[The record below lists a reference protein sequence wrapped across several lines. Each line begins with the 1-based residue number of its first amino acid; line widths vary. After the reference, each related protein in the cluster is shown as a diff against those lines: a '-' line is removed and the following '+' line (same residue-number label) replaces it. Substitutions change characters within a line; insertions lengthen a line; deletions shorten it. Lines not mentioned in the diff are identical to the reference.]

1 MFNNQI
7 IAGSS
12 GQGGGSF
19 YSYSIDQSLRFEES
33 GAANLTFTPSNNG
46 TDNKKFTY
54 SVWIKRGQSSADD
67 QHLIQSKNTGGGTGQ
82 GHVGFI
88 LDTSDSLDVYTQN
101 GGANPT
107 GTRLLRDRSGWYH
120 CCFVYDTTE
129 ATASDRVKVYIN
141 GDRDT
146 LSGSFPP
153 LNSVVS
159 SMNYNGQE
167 QYIGKYV
174 AGFTRY
180 FNGYMA
186 EIHMVDGQ
194 ALSPTDFAEEVNGV
208 WVPKEYT
215 DNGTTSHGVN
225 GYHLDFADSS
235 AIGNDVSGNNN
246 DWTANN
252 LAASDVV
259 LDSPTNNF
267 ATWNVLQPAGA
278 ASGVMT
284 LSEGNMKATG
294 GSSIYRQVMGNMSVL
309 SGKWY
314 TELYITDAGYPS
326 WTFGW
331 TKATRYE
338 AYTGAG
344 NQSTHHASIGY
355 FTGSNLYITDFG
367 SASVATRTLSYSSN
381 GSPTTGSIIGCAA
394 DFDNG
399 KLWWSVNGTWV
410 DIGSGAGDP
419 ANDTNPASTFTVS
432 TYADDFKTPHFLNY
446 NGSAVLNTGQDS
458 TFAGN
463 TTAGGNSD
471 ENGVGDFK
479 YSVPSGFLA
488 LASSSLPESDIGPNS
503 AKQADDYFNT
513 VVYTGN
519 GTAIASGGISVTGVN
534 FQPDFVWIKNRTN
547 AYDNMLFDS
556 VRGRL
561 KILKSNSTAAEITS
575 NTENLDSF
583 DADGF
588 TYGSELSG
596 NASGASHVAWNWKA
610 GGTAVSNTDGSI
622 TSQVSAAPDA
632 GFAVGTYT
640 GNATAGATIGHSLGE
655 IPEMVIVKRRT
666 NARDWAVYHKDQ
678 SATPTNAYMLLNST
692 AAVGVGSTAWN
703 NGTFTSS
710 VFTIGSHE
718 LVNFS
723 GDSYVFY
730 AFRGIDGHSKCG
742 SYVGNGSAN
751 GTFIYTGFRPAWVM
765 VKGAGNTYSWYIN
778 DSTRDT
784 FNHTDAELVANSS
797 SAEYSAEGAGGGERS
812 DFLSNGFKVRTS
824 NVGWNQSGIT
834 YIYLAFAEQPFKYSN
849 AR

>member
-12 GQGGGSF
+12 GQGGGSL
-19 YSYSIDQSLRFEES
+19 YPYSIDQSLRFNNDDS
-33 GAANLTFTPSNNG
+33 AYLTRSIVSDG
-46 TDNKKFTY
+46 NKKTWTW
-54 SVWIKRGQSSADD
+54 SAWVKRGN
-67 QHLIQSKNTGGGTGQ
+67 LER
-82 GHVGFI
+82 GF
-88 LDTSDSLDVYTQN
+88 LFSDSKASANTELEFLNTNGILYAQVYDGSGSKYKYTDIVFRDV
-101 GGANPT
+101 AA
-107 GTRLLRDRSGWYH
+107 WYH
-120 CCFVYDTTE
+120 IVWSVDTTQ
-129 ATASDRVKVYIN
+129 ATASDRNRVYIN
-141 GDRDT
+141 GEQITDWDVELHPNLNSDT
-146 LSGSFPP
+146 TINVTGINHNIGAYQSGS
-153 LNSVVS
+153 NS
-159 SMNYNGQE
+159 
-167 QYIGKYV
+167 
-174 AGFTRY
+174 FD
-180 FNGYMA
+180 GYMA
-186 EIHMVDGQ
+186 EVNFIDGT
-194 ALSPTDFAEEVNGV
+194 ALDPTSFGETINGV
-208 WVPKEYT
+208 WVPKAYDT
-215 DNGTTSHGVN
+215 ADGAYGTNGFYLS
-225 GYHLDFADSS
+225 FADSS
-235 AIGNDVSGNNN
+235 AIGDDLSGNTN
-246 DWTANN
+246 DFTATN

-259 LDSPTNNF
+259 LGSPTNNF

-488 LASSSLPESDIGPNS
+488 LASSSLPEPAIGPNS
-503 AKQADDYFNT
+503 AEQADDYFNT
-513 VVYTGN
+513 VLYTGT
-519 GTAIASGGISVTGVN
+519 GATQSITGVG
-534 FQPDFVWIKNRTN
+534 FQPDWTWVKRRAGVQEPSVT
-547 AYDNMLFDS
+547 DS
-556 VRGRL
+556 VRGVNAQLRPA
-561 KILKSNSTAAEITS
+561 STA
-575 NTENLDSF
+575 TESAQTDALTSF

-588 TYGSELSG
+588 PL
-596 NASGASHVAWNWKA
+596 GADATNRSYNYYTDAHVAWNWKA

-622 TSQVSAAPDA
+622 TSSVSAAPDA
-632 GFAVGTYT
+632 GFSIVGFTST
-640 GNATAGATIGHSLGE
+640 GNTETVGHGLSQA
-655 IPEMVIVKRRT
+655 PELYIRKSRT
-666 NARDWAVYHKDQ
+666 NAENWVNFFTVVDGTLDFMNLN
-678 SATPTNAYMLLNST
+678 TTNAASGSGASLPTST
-692 AAVGVGSTAWN
+692 VFSIGSGETNGETHVCYCFHSVPGYQAVG
-703 NGTFTSS
+703 
-710 VFTIGSHE
+710 
-718 LVNFS
+718 
-723 GDSYVFY
+723 
-730 AFRGIDGHSKCG
+730 K
-742 SYVGNGSAN
+742 YVGNGSTD
-751 GTFIYTGFRPAWVM
+751 GTFVYTGFRPAWVM
-765 VKGAGNTYSWYIN
+765 TKMSTNGSQWTIIDNTRNTYN
-778 DSTRDT
+778 AVDKG
-784 FNHTDAELVANSS
+784 LVANTSAAEVTGSS
-797 SAEYSAEGAGGGERS
+797 SATPFV
-812 DFLSNGFKVRTS
+812 DFVSNGFKIRS
-824 NVGWNQSGIT
+824 SQAQMNQSGDT
-834 YIYLAFAEQPFKYSN
+834 FIYLAFAEQPFKYAN

>member
-12 GQGGGSF
+12 GQGGGSL
-19 YSYSIDQSLRFEES
+19 YPYSIDQSLRFNNDDS
-33 GAANLTFTPSNNG
+33 AYLTRSIVSDG
-46 TDNKKFTY
+46 NKKTWTW
-54 SVWIKRGQSSADD
+54 SAWVKRGN
-67 QHLIQSKNTGGGTGQ
+67 LER
-82 GHVGFI
+82 GF
-88 LDTSDSLDVYTQN
+88 LFSDSKASANTELEFLNTNGILYAQVYDGSGSKYKYTDIVFRDV
-101 GGANPT
+101 AA
-107 GTRLLRDRSGWYH
+107 WYH
-120 CCFVYDTTE
+120 IVWSVDTTQ
-129 ATASDRVKVYIN
+129 ATASDRNRVYIN
-141 GDRDT
+141 GEQITDWDVELHPNLNSDT
-146 LSGSFPP
+146 TINVTGINHNIGAYQSGS
-153 LNSVVS
+153 NS
-159 SMNYNGQE
+159 
-167 QYIGKYV
+167 
-174 AGFTRY
+174 FD
-180 FNGYMA
+180 GYMA
-186 EIHMVDGQ
+186 EVNFIDGT
-194 ALSPTDFAEEVNGV
+194 ALDPTSFGETINGV
-208 WVPKEYT
+208 WVPKAYDT
-215 DNGTTSHGVN
+215 ADGAYGTNGFYLS
-225 GYHLDFADSS
+225 FADSS
-235 AIGNDVSGNNN
+235 AIGDDLSGNTN
-246 DWTANN
+246 DFTATN

-259 LDSPTNNF
+259 LGSPTNNF

-488 LASSSLPESDIGPNS
+488 LASSSLPEPAIGPNS
-503 AKQADDYFNT
+503 AEQADDYFNT
-513 VVYTGN
+513 VLYTGT
-519 GTAIASGGISVTGVN
+519 GATQSITGVG
-534 FQPDFVWIKNRTN
+534 FQPDWTWVKRRAGVQEPSVT
-547 AYDNMLFDS
+547 DS
-556 VRGRL
+556 VRGVNAQLRPA
-561 KILKSNSTAAEITS
+561 STA
-575 NTENLDSF
+575 TESAQTDALTSF

-588 TYGSELSG
+588 TL
-596 NASGASHVAWNWKA
+596 GADATNRSYNYYTDAHVAWNWKA

-622 TSQVSAAPDA
+622 TSSVSAAPDA
-632 GFAVGTYT
+632 GFSIVGFTST
-640 GNATAGATIGHSLGE
+640 GNTETVGHGLSQA
-655 IPEMVIVKRRT
+655 PELYIRKSRT
-666 NARDWAVYHKDQ
+666 NAENWVNFFTVVDGTLDFMNLN
-678 SATPTNAYMLLNST
+678 TTNAASGSGASLPTST
-692 AAVGVGSTAWN
+692 VFSIGSGETNGETHVCYCFHSVPGYQAVG
-703 NGTFTSS
+703 
-710 VFTIGSHE
+710 
-718 LVNFS
+718 
-723 GDSYVFY
+723 
-730 AFRGIDGHSKCG
+730 K
-742 SYVGNGSAN
+742 YVGNGSTD
-751 GTFIYTGFRPAWVM
+751 GTFVYTGFRPAWVM
-765 VKGAGNTYSWYIN
+765 TKMSTNGSQWTIIDNTRNTYN
-778 DSTRDT
+778 AVDKG
-784 FNHTDAELVANSS
+784 LVANTSAAEVTGSS
-797 SAEYSAEGAGGGERS
+797 SATPFV
-812 DFLSNGFKVRTS
+812 DFVSNGFKIRS
-824 NVGWNQSGIT
+824 SQAQMNQSGDT
-834 YIYLAFAEQPFKYSN
+834 FIYLAFAEQPFKYAN

>member
-19 YSYSIDQSLRFEES
+19 YSYSIDQSLRFNNDDS
-33 GAANLTFTPSNNG
+33 AYLTRSIVSDG
-46 TDNKKFTY
+46 NKKTWTW
-54 SVWIKRGQSSADD
+54 SAWVKRGN
-67 QHLIQSKNTGGGTGQ
+67 LER
-82 GHVGFI
+82 GF
-88 LDTSDSLDVYTQN
+88 LFSDSKASANTELEFLNTNGILYAQVYDGSGSKYKYTDIVFRDV
-101 GGANPT
+101 AA
-107 GTRLLRDRSGWYH
+107 WYH
-120 CCFVYDTTE
+120 IVWSVDTTQ
-129 ATASDRVKVYIN
+129 ATASDRNRVYIN
-141 GDRDT
+141 GEQITDWDVELHPNLNSDT
-146 LSGSFPP
+146 TINVTGINHNIGAYQSGS
-153 LNSVVS
+153 NS
-159 SMNYNGQE
+159 
-167 QYIGKYV
+167 
-174 AGFTRY
+174 FD
-180 FNGYMA
+180 GYMA
-186 EIHMVDGQ
+186 EVNFIDGT
-194 ALSPTDFAEEVNGV
+194 ALDPTSFGETINGV
-208 WVPKEYT
+208 WVPKAYDT
-215 DNGTTSHGVN
+215 ADGAYGTNGFYLS
-225 GYHLDFADSS
+225 FADSS
-235 AIGNDVSGNNN
+235 AIGDDLSGNTN
-246 DWTANN
+246 DFTATN

-259 LDSPTNNF
+259 LGSPTNNF

-488 LASSSLPESDIGPNS
+488 LASSSLPEPAIGPNS
-503 AKQADDYFNT
+503 AEQADDYFNT
-513 VVYTGN
+513 VLYTGT
-519 GTAIASGGISVTGVN
+519 GATQSITGVG
-534 FQPDFVWIKNRTN
+534 FQPDWTWVKRRAGVQEPSVT
-547 AYDNMLFDS
+547 DS
-556 VRGRL
+556 VRGVNAQLRPAA
-561 KILKSNSTAAEITS
+561 TAAESAQTDAL
-575 NTENLDSF
+575 TSF

-588 TYGSELSG
+588 TL
-596 NASGASHVAWNWKA
+596 GADATNRSYNYYTDAHVAWNWKA

-622 TSQVSAAPDA
+622 TSSVSAAPDA
-632 GFAVGTYT
+632 GFSIVGFTST
-640 GNATAGATIGHSLGE
+640 GNTETVGHGLSQA
-655 IPEMVIVKRRT
+655 PELYIRKSRT
-666 NARDWAVYHKDQ
+666 NAENWVNFFTVVDGTLDFMNLN
-678 SATPTNAYMLLNST
+678 TTNAASGSGASLPTST
-692 AAVGVGSTAWN
+692 VFSIGSGETNGETHVCYCFHSVPGYQAVG
-703 NGTFTSS
+703 
-710 VFTIGSHE
+710 
-718 LVNFS
+718 
-723 GDSYVFY
+723 
-730 AFRGIDGHSKCG
+730 K
-742 SYVGNGSAN
+742 YVGNGSTD
-751 GTFIYTGFRPAWVM
+751 GTFVYTGFRPAWVM
-765 VKGAGNTYSWYIN
+765 TKMSTNGSQWTIIDNTRNTYN
-778 DSTRDT
+778 AVDKG
-784 FNHTDAELVANSS
+784 LVANTSAAEVTGSS
-797 SAEYSAEGAGGGERS
+797 SATPFV
-812 DFLSNGFKVRTS
+812 DFVSNGFKIRS
-824 NVGWNQSGIT
+824 SQAQMNQSGDT
-834 YIYLAFAEQPFKYSN
+834 FIYLAFAEQPFKYAN

>member
-632 GFAVGTYT
+632 GFSIVSYT
-640 GNATAGATIGHSLGE
+640 GNATAGATIGHGLSSA
-655 IPEMVIVKRRT
+655 PEFIIGKNRT
-666 NARDWAVYHKDQ
+666 DGGTTWAVYAKPAGNGYLELNTTAAYNSGSFGFNNTDPT
-678 SATPTNAYMLLNST
+678 STVFTVDGSGLNTNAKNYIAYCFHSVPGYQ
-692 AAVGVGSTAWN
+692 AVG
-703 NGTFTSS
+703 
-710 VFTIGSHE
+710 
-718 LVNFS
+718 
-723 GDSYVFY
+723 
-730 AFRGIDGHSKCG
+730 K
-742 SYVGNGSAN
+742 YVGNGSTD
-751 GTFIYTGFRPAWVM
+751 GMFVYTGFRPAFVLTKESTSTSGWNLRDNKRSPENV
-765 VKGAGNTYSWYIN
+765 VNEALQANTTGS
-778 DSTRDT
+778 
-784 FNHTDAELVANSS
+784 ELTSGYDV
-797 SAEYSAEGAGGGERS
+797 
-812 DFLSNGFKVRTS
+812 DFLSNGFKLRTS
-824 NVGWNQSGIT
+824 LSDSNTSGQT
-834 YIYLAFAEQPFKYSN
+834 YIYLAFAEAPFKYAN

>member
-19 YSYSIDQSLRFEES
+19 YPYSIDQSLRFNNDDS
-33 GAANLTFTPSNNG
+33 AYLTRSIVSDG
-46 TDNKKFTY
+46 NKKTWTW
-54 SVWIKRGQSSADD
+54 SAWVKRGN
-67 QHLIQSKNTGGGTGQ
+67 LER
-82 GHVGFI
+82 GF
-88 LDTSDSLDVYTQN
+88 LFSDSKASANTELEFLNTNGILYAQVYDGSGSKYKYTDIVFRDV
-101 GGANPT
+101 AA
-107 GTRLLRDRSGWYH
+107 WYH
-120 CCFVYDTTE
+120 IVWSVDTTQ
-129 ATASDRVKVYIN
+129 ATASDRNRVYIN
-141 GDRDT
+141 GEQITDWDVELHPNLNSDT
-146 LSGSFPP
+146 TINVTGINHNIGAYQSGS
-153 LNSVVS
+153 NS
-159 SMNYNGQE
+159 
-167 QYIGKYV
+167 
-174 AGFTRY
+174 FD
-180 FNGYMA
+180 GYMA
-186 EIHMVDGQ
+186 EVNFIDGT
-194 ALSPTDFAEEVNGV
+194 ALDPTSFGETINGV
-208 WVPKEYT
+208 WVPKAYDT
-215 DNGTTSHGVN
+215 ADGAYGTNGFYLS
-225 GYHLDFADSS
+225 FADSS
-235 AIGNDVSGNNN
+235 AIGDDLSGNTN
-246 DWTANN
+246 DFTATN

-259 LDSPTNNF
+259 LGSPTNNF

-488 LASSSLPESDIGPNS
+488 LASSSLPEPAIGPNS
-503 AKQADDYFNT
+503 AEQADDYFNT
-513 VVYTGN
+513 VLYTGT
-519 GTAIASGGISVTGVN
+519 GATQSITGVG
-534 FQPDFVWIKNRTN
+534 FQPDWTWVKRRAGVQEPSVT
-547 AYDNMLFDS
+547 DS
-556 VRGRL
+556 VRGVNAQLRPA
-561 KILKSNSTAAEITS
+561 STA
-575 NTENLDSF
+575 TESAQTDALTSF

-588 TYGSELSG
+588 TL
-596 NASGASHVAWNWKA
+596 GADATNRSYNYYTDAHVAWNWKA

-622 TSQVSAAPDA
+622 TSSVSAAPDA
-632 GFAVGTYT
+632 GFSIVGFTST
-640 GNATAGATIGHSLGE
+640 GNTETVGHGLSQA
-655 IPEMVIVKRRT
+655 PELYIRKSRT
-666 NARDWAVYHKDQ
+666 NAENWVNFFTVVDGTLDFMNLN
-678 SATPTNAYMLLNST
+678 TTNAASGSGASLPTST
-692 AAVGVGSTAWN
+692 VFSIGSGETNGETHVCYCFHSVPGYQAVG
-703 NGTFTSS
+703 
-710 VFTIGSHE
+710 
-718 LVNFS
+718 
-723 GDSYVFY
+723 
-730 AFRGIDGHSKCG
+730 K
-742 SYVGNGSAN
+742 YVGNGSTD
-751 GTFIYTGFRPAWVM
+751 GTFVYTGFRPAWVM
-765 VKGAGNTYSWYIN
+765 TKMSTNGSQWTIIDNTRNTYN
-778 DSTRDT
+778 AVDKG
-784 FNHTDAELVANSS
+784 LVANTSAAEVTGSS
-797 SAEYSAEGAGGGERS
+797 SLTPFV
-812 DFLSNGFKVRTS
+812 DFTSNGFKIRS
-824 NVGWNQSGIT
+824 SQAQMNQNGDT
-834 YIYLAFAEQPFKYSN
+834 FIYLAFAEAPFKYAN

>member
-19 YSYSIDQSLRFEES
+19 YSYSIDQSLRFNNDDS
-33 GAANLTFTPSNNG
+33 AYLTRSIVSDG
-46 TDNKKFTY
+46 NKKTWTW
-54 SVWIKRGQSSADD
+54 SAWVKRGN
-67 QHLIQSKNTGGGTGQ
+67 LER
-82 GHVGFI
+82 GF
-88 LDTSDSLDVYTQN
+88 LFSDSKASANTELEFLNTNGILYAQVYDGSGSKYKYTDIVFRDV
-101 GGANPT
+101 AA
-107 GTRLLRDRSGWYH
+107 WYH
-120 CCFVYDTTE
+120 IVWSVDTTQ
-129 ATASDRVKVYIN
+129 ATASDRNRVYIN
-141 GDRDT
+141 GEQITDWDVELHPNLNSDT
-146 LSGSFPP
+146 TINVTGINHNIGAYQSGS
-153 LNSVVS
+153 NS
-159 SMNYNGQE
+159 
-167 QYIGKYV
+167 
-174 AGFTRY
+174 FD
-180 FNGYMA
+180 GYMA
-186 EIHMVDGQ
+186 EVNFIDGT
-194 ALSPTDFAEEVNGV
+194 ALDPTSFGETINGV
-208 WVPKEYT
+208 WVPKAYDT
-215 DNGTTSHGVN
+215 ADGAYGTNGFYLS
-225 GYHLDFADSS
+225 FADSS
-235 AIGNDVSGNNN
+235 AIGDDLSGNTN
-246 DWTANN
+246 DFTATN

-259 LDSPTNNF
+259 LGSPTNNF

-488 LASSSLPESDIGPNS
+488 LASSSLPEPAIGPNS
-503 AKQADDYFNT
+503 AEQADDYFNT
-513 VVYTGN
+513 VLYTGT
-519 GTAIASGGISVTGVN
+519 GATQSITGVG
-534 FQPDFVWIKNRTN
+534 FQPDWTWVKRRAGVQEPSVT
-547 AYDNMLFDS
+547 DS
-556 VRGRL
+556 VRGVNAQLRPA
-561 KILKSNSTAAEITS
+561 STA
-575 NTENLDSF
+575 TESAQTDALTSF

-588 TYGSELSG
+588 TL
-596 NASGASHVAWNWKA
+596 GADATNRSYNYYTDAHVAWNWKA

-622 TSQVSAAPDA
+622 TSSVSAAPDA
-632 GFAVGTYT
+632 GFSIVGFTST
-640 GNATAGATIGHSLGE
+640 GNTETVGHGLSQA
-655 IPEMVIVKRRT
+655 PELYIRKSRT
-666 NARDWAVYHKDQ
+666 NAENWVNFFTVVDGTLDFMNLN
-678 SATPTNAYMLLNST
+678 TTNAASGSGASLPTST
-692 AAVGVGSTAWN
+692 VFSIGSGETNGETHVCYCFHSVPGYQAVG
-703 NGTFTSS
+703 
-710 VFTIGSHE
+710 
-718 LVNFS
+718 
-723 GDSYVFY
+723 
-730 AFRGIDGHSKCG
+730 K
-742 SYVGNGSAN
+742 YVGNGSTD
-751 GTFIYTGFRPAWVM
+751 GTFVYTGFRPAWVM
-765 VKGAGNTYSWYIN
+765 TKMSTNGSQWTIIDNTRNTYN
-778 DSTRDT
+778 AVDKG
-784 FNHTDAELVANSS
+784 LVANTSAAEVTGSS
-797 SAEYSAEGAGGGERS
+797 SATPFV
-812 DFLSNGFKVRTS
+812 DFVSNGFKIRS
-824 NVGWNQSGIT
+824 SQAQMNQSGDT
-834 YIYLAFAEQPFKYSN
+834 FIYLAFAEQPFKYAN

>member
-632 GFAVGTYT
+632 GFSIVSYT
-640 GNATAGATIGHSLGE
+640 GNATAGATIGHGLSSA
-655 IPEMVIVKRRT
+655 PEFIIGKNRT
-666 NARDWAVYHKDQ
+666 DGGTTWAVYAKPAGNGYLELNTTAAYNSGSFGFNNTDPT
-678 SATPTNAYMLLNST
+678 STVFTVDGSGLNTNAKNYIAYCFHSVPGYQ
-692 AAVGVGSTAWN
+692 AVGKY
-703 NGTFTSS
+703 
-710 VFTIGSHE
+710 I
-718 LVNFS
+718 
-723 GDSYVFY
+723 
-730 AFRGIDGHSKCG
+730 
-742 SYVGNGSAN
+742 GNGSTD
-751 GTFIYTGFRPAWVM
+751 GMFVYTGFRPAFVLTKESTSTSGWNLRDNKRSPENV
-765 VKGAGNTYSWYIN
+765 VNEALQANTTGS
-778 DSTRDT
+778 
-784 FNHTDAELVANSS
+784 ELTSGYDV
-797 SAEYSAEGAGGGERS
+797 
-812 DFLSNGFKVRTS
+812 DFLSNGFKLRTS
-824 NVGWNQSGIT
+824 LSDSNTSGQT
-834 YIYLAFAEQPFKYSN
+834 YIYLAFAEAPFKYAN